1 LLTLYERMTRKFMI
15 VPIPD
20 KTAGSVMT
28 AFNNLKAQY
37 QEHWNEV
44 FKTVTTDNGSEFA
57 DLSQLEDISNTLVYY
72 AHPYTSCDKGGV
84 ECHNRLIRRFIPK
97 GEYVKNYSLDDIFS
111 IELWI
116 NDLPRKVLSY
126 HTPDEL
132 FERRL
137 DSIYR
142 I

>member
-1 LLTLYERMTRKFMI
+1 MPE
-15 VPIPD
+15 
-20 KTAGSVMT
+20 KTAGSGMIDFKT
-28 AFNNLKAQY
+28 WKGQY
-37 QEHWNEV
+37 QEHWNDD
-44 FKTVTTDNGSEFA
+44 FKTLTTDTGSAFA
-57 DLSQLEDISNTLVYY
+57 DLSQLENISNTVVDY

-137 DSIYR
+137 DSIY
-142 I
+142 II